1 MMDRTKR
8 VNRPGPGFTLLEL
21 MVVMLLISIVLA
33 IAIPKF
39 GGGAFQ
45 DPMKKLSR
53 WMINTVR
60 TLRSAAIQQ
69 QKTQSLV
76 IDLSNRR
83 MWLVNDAMDE
93 EAMQAA
99 ASNKALS
106 LPDAIRYMDV
116 QFPQQERISSGTAEV
131 RFFPAGYSDQVLIHL
146 ETDDAEKL
154 TYLVE
159 PLLPK
164 VKIFDEWI
172 EF

>member
-1 MMDRTKR
+1 MERMKR
-8 VNRPGPGFTLLEL
+8 VIRLGHGFTLIEL
-21 MVVMLLISIVLA
+21 MVVMLLISIVMA
-33 IAIPKF
+33 VAIPKF

-45 DPMKKLSR
+45 DPVKKLSR
-53 WMINTVR
+53 WMIITVR
-60 TLRSAAIQQ
+60 TLRAAAIQQ
-69 QKTQSLV
+69 QKTQGLV

-83 MWLVNDAMDE
+83 MWMVNDAMDE
-93 EAMQAA
+93 AAMQEA

-116 QFPQQERISSGTAEV
+116 QFPQQERILSGTAEV
-131 RFFPAGYSDQVLIHL
+131 RFYPVGYSDQVLIHL
-146 ETDDAEKL
+146 ETEDDEKL

-172 EF
+172 DY

>member
-1 MMDRTKR
+1 MKR
-8 VNRPGPGFTLLEL
+8 VTRSGPGFTLLEL
-21 MVVMLLISIVLA
+21 MVVMLLVSIVLA
-33 IAIPKF
+33 ISIPKF

-45 DPMKKLSR
+45 DPVKKLSR

-60 TLRSAAIQQ
+60 TLRSTAIQQ

-83 MWLVNDAMDE
+83 MWIVNEAMDE
-93 EAMQAA
+93 KTAQDA
-99 ASNKALS
+99 ASNSALTV
-106 LPDAIRYMDV
+106 PDVVQRMDV
-116 QFPQQERISSGTAEV
+116 QFPQQERISTGTAEV
-131 RFFPAGYSDQVLIHL
+131 RFYPTGYSDQVLIHL
-146 ETDDAEKL
+146 ETDDDEKI
-154 TYLVE
+154 TYMVE

>member
-1 MMDRTKR
+1 MR
-8 VNRPGPGFTLLEL
+8 RPGRGFTLIEL

-33 IAIPKF
+33 ITLPKF

-45 DPMKKLSR
+45 DPVKKLSR
-53 WMINTVR
+53 WMINTVK

-69 QKTQSLV
+69 QKTQGLV

-99 ASNKALS
+99 ASNKALT

-116 QFPQQERISSGTAEV
+116 QFPQQERMTTGTTEV
-131 RFFPAGYSDQVLIHL
+131 RFYPAGYSDQVLIHL
-146 ETDDAEKL
+146 ETDNDEKV

>member
-1 MMDRTKR
+1 MKR
-8 VNRPGPGFTLLEL
+8 MSRPGQGFTLIEL
-21 MVVMLLISIVLA
+21 MVVMLLISIVLT

-45 DPMKKLSR
+45 DPVKKLSR
-53 WMINTVR
+53 WMINTVKA
-60 TLRSAAIQQ
+60 LRSAAIQQ

-83 MWLVNDAMDE
+83 MWIVNEAMDE
-93 EAMQAA
+93 GAAQAA
-99 ASNKALS
+99 AANKALS
-106 LPDAIRYMDV
+106 LPDAIQYMDV
-116 QFPQQERISSGTAEV
+116 QFPGQERISSGTAEI
-131 RFFPAGYSDQVLIHL
+131 RFYPAGYSDQVLIHL
-146 ETDDAEKL
+146 ETDDDEKL

>member
-1 MMDRTKR
+1 MDRMKR
-8 VNRPGPGFTLLEL
+8 VTRSGPGFTLLEL
-21 MVVMLLISIVLA
+21 MVVMLLVSIVLA
-33 IAIPKF
+33 ISIPKF

-45 DPMKKLSR
+45 DPVKKLSR

-60 TLRSAAIQQ
+60 TLRSTAIQQ

-83 MWLVNDAMDE
+83 MWIVNEAMDE
-93 EAMQAA
+93 KTAQDA
-99 ASNKALS
+99 ASNSALTV
-106 LPDAIRYMDV
+106 PDVVQRMDV
-116 QFPQQERISSGTAEV
+116 QFPQQERISTGTAEV
-131 RFFPAGYSDQVLIHL
+131 RFYPTGYSDQVLIHL
-146 ETDDAEKL
+146 ETDDDEKI
-154 TYLVE
+154 TYMVE

>member
-1 MMDRTKR
+1 MS
-8 VNRPGPGFTLLEL
+8 RPEQGFTLIEL
-21 MVVMLLISIVLA
+21 MVVMLLISIVLS

-39 GGGAFQ
+39 GGSAFQ
-45 DPMKKLSR
+45 DPVKKMSR

-69 QKTQSLV
+69 QKTQGLV

-83 MWLVNDAMDE
+83 MWIVNDAADE
-93 EAMQAA
+93 EAAQAE
-99 ASNKALS
+99 ASKKTVPI
-106 LPDAIRYMDV
+106 PDAIRYMDV

-131 RFFPAGYSDQVLIHL
+131 RFYPAGYSDQVLIHL
-146 ETDDAEKL
+146 ETDDDEKL

>member
-1 MMDRTKR
+1 MR
-8 VNRPGPGFTLLEL
+8 RPGRGFTLIEL

-33 IAIPKF
+33 ITLPKF

-45 DPMKKLSR
+45 DPVKKLSR
-53 WMINTVR
+53 WMINTVK

-69 QKTQSLV
+69 QKTQGLV

-99 ASNKALS
+99 ASNKALT

-116 QFPQQERISSGTAEV
+116 QFPQQERMTTGTTEV
-131 RFFPAGYSDQVLIHL
+131 RFYPAGYSDQVLIHL
-146 ETDDAEKL
+146 ETEDDEKV

>member
-1 MMDRTKR
+1 MDRMKR
-8 VNRPGPGFTLLEL
+8 VTRSGPGFTLLEL
-21 MVVMLLISIVLA
+21 MVVMLLVSIVLA
-33 IAIPKF
+33 ISIPKF

-45 DPMKKLSR
+45 DPVKKLSR

-60 TLRSAAIQQ
+60 TLRSTAIQQ

-83 MWLVNDAMDE
+83 MWIVNEAMDE
-93 EAMQAA
+93 KTAQDA
-99 ASNKALS
+99 ASNS
-106 LPDAIRYMDV
+106 PFSIPDVVQRMDV
-116 QFPQQERISSGTAEV
+116 QFPQQERISTGTTEV
-131 RFFPAGYSDQVLIHL
+131 RFYPSGYSDQVLIHL
-146 ETDDAEKL
+146 ETDDDEKI
-154 TYLVE
+154 TYMVE